1 MVHAWH
7 AQAKQRAL
15 DAGVVT
21 ALARVL
27 ASEQEEGA
35 LLGVRAHM
43 LLSDLLRVEDMQARV
58 QWECGRV
65 CAAGCA
71 GIHGPIGPA
80 ACGGHAGACQWEC
93 ECVCVCVCA
102 GVCAGNMCARAHRTR
117 DKCVS

>member
-93 ECVCVCVCA
+93 ECVCVCVL
-102 GVCAGNMCARAHRTR
+102 VCVQETCARAHTGRET
-117 DKCVS
+117 SA